1 MKELDENMSLSE
13 CLKNFDFE
21 DIDFIGMYLVAND
34 LDRAQW
40 LSCKEPC
47 TVHGHEIKENDLIL
61 LDKNNGSFV
70 GVFKP
75 FFEQPESTQNNKQEH

>member
-47 TVHGHEIKENDLIL
+47 IVHGHEIKKDDLLL
-61 LDKNNGSFV
+61 LDNNSGQIV
-70 GVFKP
+70 GMFTP
-75 FFEQPESTQNNKQEH
+75 FEQPVSTQNNKQEH